1 MSLSDFATDLIRL
14 SLSSTRPK
22 ALRCGKRSII
32 RDGEKPA
39 DLVHLLSGQL
49 PYFYREPAKLAADFA
64 ARHNA
69 LEMIADLA
77 IKLPSSNKFQRS
89 HCGEILAALFLEDVL
104 GLTRL
109 YCKLSLV
116 TAENSNV
123 HMMDGFFVDLRK
135 TPYTYYA
142 VEAKCSIQ
150 PTGTSRFSGH
160 RYGILRQLIQSL
172 DSYTT
177 LDKRFDLSLVR
188 DHLETNNFSVQ
199 QQTTIRRD
207 LVPPGPKN
215 FVYLGM
221 ASINQS
227 TISTADDDYVL
238 TAPCSAKFQFYSVA
252 VSDLEHIADSS
263 FARVLSVLPERT
275 S

>member
-1 MSLSDFATDLIRL
+1 MPLSDFATNLIRL
-14 SLSSTRPK
+14 SPSSTRLR

-32 RDGEKPA
+32 CDGKEPT
-39 DLVHLLSGQL
+39 DLVHFLSGQL
-49 PYFYREPAKLAADFA
+49 PYFYREPARIAADFT
-64 ARHNA
+64 ARHHA

-77 IKLPSSNKFQRS
+77 IKLPSSTNFQRS
-89 HCGEILAALFLEDVL
+89 HCGEILAALLLEDVL

-123 HMMDGFFVDLRK
+123 HKMDGFFVDLRK

-150 PTGTSRFSGH
+150 PTGKSRFSGH
-160 RYGILRQLIQSL
+160 RYGILRQLVQSL

-177 LDKRFDLSLVR
+177 LDKRFDFSLVR
-188 DHLETNNFSVQ
+188 DHLETNNFSAQ

-207 LVPPGPKN
+207 LVPPGPTN

-227 TISTADDDYVL
+227 TISTDDDDYVL
-238 TAPCSAKFQFYSVA
+238 TAPCSANFQFYSVA
-252 VSDLEHIADSS
+252 VSDLEQIADSS
-263 FARVLSVLPERT
+263 FARVLSVLPKRT

>member
-1 MSLSDFATDLIRL
+1 MPLSDFTTELTQLSPSSSRLIAVR
-14 SLSSTRPK
+14 S
-22 ALRCGKRSII
+22 GNRSII
-32 RDGEKPA
+32 CNGQKLGE
-39 DLVHLLSGQL
+39 LVHYLSGQI
-49 PYFYREPAKLAADFA
+49 PYFYREPAMIAADFA
-64 ARHNA
+64 ARHHA
-69 LEMIADLA
+69 LEMIADLVV
-77 IKLPSSNKFQRS
+77 KLPSNPSFQRS
-89 HCGEILAALFLEDVL
+89 HCGEILAALFLEDIL
-104 GLTRL
+104 GFTRL

-116 TAENSNV
+116 TTENSNV
-123 HMMDGFFVDLRK
+123 HKMDGFFVDLRN
-135 TPYTYYA
+135 TPYMYYA

-150 PTGTSRFSGH
+150 PTGNSRFSGH
-160 RYGILRQLIQSL
+160 RYGILRQLVSSL

-177 LDKRFDLSLVR
+177 LDKRFDFSLVR
-188 DHLETNNFSVQ
+188 DHLETNNFSAQ

-215 FVYLGM
+215 FVYLGV

-252 VSDLEHIADSS
+252 VSDLKRIADSS
-263 FARVLSVLPERT
+263 YASVLSMLPKRT